1 MRHQQNSCKH
11 PFKAN
16 IILKRKSNSSKHQP
30 IRALG
35 KILNKSNH
43 QYGILVTE
51 ILKHLSQFYKTAP
64 LKNTMEV
71 GCVWRTT
78 GGCFGSSYHVL
89 IIISQIEEHHLV
101 PFALYYHWFTSLWQ
115 PSFAFAIKSRKKAPL
130 GCSRLQRSKSRQLPT
145 FLVGTSTL
153 KLIDS
158 TENIT

>member
-1 MRHQQNSCKH
+1 MRHQQN
-11 PFKAN
+11 AN
-16 IILKRKSNSSKHQP
+16 TLLKQIQPSNERVILQSINQSEFLVRFSTSLH
-30 IRALG
+30 
-35 KILNKSNH
+35 H

-51 ILKHLSQFYKTAP
+51 IQTSLFYKTAP

-89 IIISQIEEHHLV
+89 ILIWQIEEHHLV
-101 PFALYYHWFTSLWQ
+101 SFTLYYHWLTSLWQ

-130 GCSRLQRSKSRQLPT
+130 GCSHLQRLKSRQLPT
-145 FLVGTSTL
+145 FLVGMSTL

-158 TENIT
+158 TENII